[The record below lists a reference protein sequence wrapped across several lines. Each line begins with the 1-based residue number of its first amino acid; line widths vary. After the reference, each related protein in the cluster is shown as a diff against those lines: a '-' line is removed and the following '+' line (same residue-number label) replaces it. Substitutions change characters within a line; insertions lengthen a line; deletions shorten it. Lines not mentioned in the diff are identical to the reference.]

1 MQQGGA
7 LYVGEICQVSLWLDC
22 RCLHCSIIG
31 TTYYDTGK
39 TLKRERCRCPWHFDI
54 WRTSYHM
61 NRLVWLLHPYGSLN
75 SMLNLLAH
83 RSTVLHRKDTAE
95 FYAKSVYFWWAAWII
110 VQANDRNGYQMRS
123 LREGVALHASLSICA
138 VNFLLQWLQQT
149 YRESW
154 SAFVCLGENEALRW
168 ILAKKKGG
176 GIVSVGFAWFF
187 RFLSCSVS
195 PCRLK
200 IFPSFKKAGTQL
212 NHIMKHFTFWYN
224 VWNNNGSKYIEIWNK
239 SEYI

>member
-1 MQQGGA
+1 MVLWILCWICWHIGV
-7 LYVGEICQVSLWLDC
+7 LYY
-22 RCLHCSIIG
+22 IG
-31 TTYYDTGK
+31 
-39 TLKRERCRCPWHFDI
+39 RI
-54 WRTSYHM
+54 
-61 NRLVWLLHPYGSLN
+61 LLS
-75 SMLNLLAH
+75 SMLNLCIFGGLPESLYKRTTEMDIKWGPSERELH
-83 RSTVLHRKDTAE
+83 YMHPYRSARSIFCCNDCNKPTENPDPHLFVWERTRHCDE
-95 FYAKSVYFWWAAWII
+95 FW
-110 VQANDRNGYQMRS
+110 Q
-123 LREGVALHASLSICA
+123 
-138 VNFLLQWLQQT
+138 
-149 YRESW
+149 
-154 SAFVCLGENEALRW
+154 
-168 ILAKKKGG
+168 KKRGG